1 MNCIRLKKVET
12 NNNQL
17 AGEASYREGG
27 AEGGSLWQTNH
38 SNVDAPP
45 PTNNRFAREKR
56 PRLEPTGAQR
66 ERVVVV
72 GANQKRKG
80 VCVGGVGGGNIL
92 ICWRHSHVIQFKKKK
107 KIKKKKQQQLHWV
120 VETTWN
126 VFSYPDYRTTPPK
139 KWYI

>member
-38 SNVDAPP
+38 SDVDAPP

-56 PRLEPTGAQR
+56 PSLEPTGARR
-66 ERVVVV
+66 ERVVVGV

-80 VCVGGVGGGNIL
+80 VCVCVYKGVGGDIL
-92 ICWRHSHVIQFKKKK
+92 IRWRHSHVIQFKNKKK
-107 KIKKKKQQQLHWV
+107 
-120 VETTWN
+120 EN
-126 VFSYPDYRTTPPK
+126 
-139 KWYI
+139 